1 MTDEWKEKIKEAE
14 AHLPQST
21 EIVHLTP
28 ETAVFEETEGHM
40 LNVRVGDYLFERV
53 QIHRSFP
60 HSDPNHYLSVRTR
73 ENKEV
78 GLIRDLEEF
87 PEEQRGMLIRQMK
100 LRYFSPNISRILHVK
115 DEYGYT
121 HWSVDTDCGECRFT
135 VRGGGGS
142 IIQPTPNKYII
153 TDVDGNRFILP
164 DVTKLPVKEYRM
176 IDIYL

>member
-1 MTDEWKEKIKEAE
+1 MSEEWKEKVKEE
-14 AHLPQST
+14 ESHLPVST
-21 EIVHLTP
+21 EVRRLTP
-28 ETAVFEETEGHM
+28 VDVVFEETEGNM
-40 LNVRVGDYLFERV
+40 LNAKVGDYLFERV

-60 HSDPNHYLSVRTR
+60 HSNPDRYLTVRTK
-73 ENKEV
+73 ENREV
-78 GLIRDLEEF
+78 GLIEDLAEF
-87 PEEQRGMLIRQMK
+87 PDDQKELLVRQMK
-100 LRYFSPNISRILHVK
+100 LRYFSPVISHIIHVK

-121 HWSVDTDCGECRFT
+121 HWVVDTDCGECRFT

-142 IIQPTPNKYII
+142 VIQPTPNKYII